1 MDVHQ
6 RPNPNGFRT
15 GKTTTAYIFA
25 LKMLI
30 EGVKSHYHI
39 DFKKVFWTD
48 VENSSAYDILPSLL
62 KAIQKLYVVCLLKYY
77 LEIH

>member
-1 MDVHQ
+1 
-6 RPNPNGFRT
+6 
-15 GKTTTAYIFA
+15 
-25 LKMLI
+25 MLI